1 MKCSATGESKK
12 KISGMDRIT
21 NEEVLERVSERKSI
35 WKSIQKRR
43 NELIG
48 HILRH
53 DALLLLISEGIING
67 KKS

>member
-1 MKCSATGESKK
+1 ME
-12 KISGMDRIT
+12 KISWMDRIT